1 MENEKG
7 PNQSPFKNNFNI
19 SPNYKVRKYYQL
31 MDTYSTMVD

>member
-19 SPNYKVRKYYQL
+19 SPNYKVKNIIN
-31 MDTYSTMVD
+31 